1 MARNPPREG
10 SPAVRIRLSLELSVE
25 RKQQDAPVA
34 EGPAGT
40 ESLVIHQDQPRF
52 IGFRPEQQRPTED

>member
-1 MARNPPREG
+1 M
-10 SPAVRIRLSLELSVE
+10 RIRLSLELSVE